1 MVTSEEKGAR
11 KDACY
16 TICNGESK
24 LKLKKF
30 WEKDRQ
36 SKCDTMSFR
45 SQDGVLKIYD
55 IMLRD
60 MVYITMKLRFVSPVL
75 DLKDFKVRRP
85 CTRNKTPLALPWERI
100 PRLDSGVRGGCLS
113 ARGRGKY
120 PSMLYEAIR
129 FSKKLEQPLLLGG
142 REGVPDYCGLEHKCS
157 EGWDA
162 SREYVFPR
170 GCDDIEHTSH
180 PHPETTR
187 STTLLSRVKPHILP
201 GRRG

>member
-45 SQDGVLKIYD
+45 SKDGVLKIYD

-60 MVYITMKLRFVSPVL
+60 MVDITMKLRFVSPVL
-75 DLKDFKVRRP
+75 DLKDFKVRRYVF
-85 CTRNKTPLALPWERI
+85 AYYG
-100 PRLDSGVRGGCLS
+100 DGVLT
-113 ARGRGKY
+113 
-120 PSMLYEAIR
+120 EVHD
-129 FSKKLEQPLLLGG
+129 SKKMFYKATVFKTKLTLY
-142 REGVPDYCGLEHKCS
+142 VS
-157 EGWDA
+157 F
-162 SREYVFPR
+162 SR
-170 GCDDIEHTSH
+170 
-180 PHPETTR
+180 
-187 STTLLSRVKPHILP
+187 
-201 GRRG
+201 